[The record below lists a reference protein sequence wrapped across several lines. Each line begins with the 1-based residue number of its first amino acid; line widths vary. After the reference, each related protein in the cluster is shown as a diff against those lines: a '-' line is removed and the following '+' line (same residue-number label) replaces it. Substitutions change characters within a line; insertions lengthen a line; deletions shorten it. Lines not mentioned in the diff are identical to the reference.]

1 MDDFAVREVLNRLLP
16 PWARLYGLVPI
27 SVSSSGIAMR
37 LPYSSGLCHLDDAI
51 SNQVLATVA
60 DVAMIIAVS
69 AAIGE
74 VRPMSPVYMNTHY
87 VRRVRSGS
95 VFVSAHM
102 SRLFTHTG
110 AGEVE
115 MLDES
120 GCVAVHATATYTMR
134 AA

>member
-1 MDDFAVREVLNRLLP
+1 MDDFAVREMMNRLLP
-16 PWARLYGLVPI
+16 PWARLYGLVPVSI
-27 SVSSSGIAMR
+27 SSSGIALR

-69 AAIGE
+69 VAIGE
-74 VRPMSPVYMNTHY
+74 VRPMSPVYMNAHY
-87 VRRVRSGS
+87 VRRIRSGS
-95 VFVSAHM
+95 VLVSAHM
-102 SRLFTHTG
+102 SRLLTSTG

-115 MLDES
+115 MLDAS
-120 GCVAVHATATYTMR
+120 GSVAVHATATYTMR